1 MTEPRILLWDIET
14 APNLGY
20 TWGKW
25 EQNVLAF
32 ESEWYL
38 LTISWKWLGEKTTH
52 VTGLVDFEKRYKK
65 NPEDDYELAKL
76 AWDLFNEADIVVAH
90 NGVAFDTK
98 KAQARMIIHGMDPP
112 SSFKEVDTLNL
123 ARRHFNFTSN
133 KLGDLCETL
142 GIGAKVSTGGFELW
156 RDCLRGDRR
165 AWDRMKK
172 YNKQDVV
179 ILEELYLRL
188 RPWSNRH
195 PNLATMSGRYDACP
209 KCGSTKGM
217 KSQGW
222 QYNAV
227 TMYQRFRCRACGGEV
242 AGRKLKRTETEY
254 VSR

>member
-1 MTEPRILLWDIET
+1 MPEPRILCWDIET

-38 LTISWKWLGEKTTH
+38 LTIAWKWLGEGRTH
-52 VTGLVDFEKRYKK
+52 VAGLIDYKRYTKD
-65 NPEDDYELAKL
+65 PEDDYELAKL

-98 KAQARMIIHGMDPP
+98 KAQARMIVHGFDPP
-112 SSFKEVDTLNL
+112 SGFKEVDTLRL
-123 ARRHFNFTSN
+123 ARKHFNFTSN

-156 RDCLRGDRR
+156 RSCLRGDLK
-165 AWDRMKK
+165 AWAKMKK
-172 YNKQDVV
+172 YNRQDVI
-179 ILEELYLRL
+179 ILEQLYLRL
-188 RPWSNRH
+188 RPWSKTH
-195 PNLATMSGRYDACP
+195 PNLATMSGRHDACP
-209 KCGSTKGM
+209 KCGSSTGM

-227 TMYQRFRCRACGGEV
+227 TKYQRFRCRECGGEV
-242 AGRKLKRTETEY
+242 RGRQLERTSTEY
-254 VSR
+254 VS